1 VGLEPATLAS
11 AAWYLAVGFAGAML
25 FFAMVALFQGKP
37 LRAGLL
43 FAMGF
48 LGALGLLYFAF
59 GPGAQVAA
67 NIYGNLTA
75 AP

>member
-1 VGLEPATLAS
+1 VPLVS
-11 AAWYLAVGFAGAML
+11 ALWYLAMVFACVML
-25 FFAMVALFQGKP
+25 FFAIVALFQGKP

-59 GPGAQVAA
+59 GPGSQVAA

-75 AP
+75 TP

>member
-1 VGLEPATLAS
+1 M
-11 AAWYLAVGFAGAML
+11 ML

>member
-1 VGLEPATLAS
+1 
-11 AAWYLAVGFAGAML
+11 ML

-59 GPGAQVAA
+59 GPGAQAAA